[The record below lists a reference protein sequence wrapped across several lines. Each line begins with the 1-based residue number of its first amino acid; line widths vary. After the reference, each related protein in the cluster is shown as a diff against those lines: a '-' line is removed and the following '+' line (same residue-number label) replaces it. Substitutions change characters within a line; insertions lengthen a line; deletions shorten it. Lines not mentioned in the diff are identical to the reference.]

1 MASPNNELKAV
12 KEKFSGQDE
21 SIDKLF
27 TDNETFRDL
36 CSKYLL
42 CLQNLERAA
51 DEAKEVQASVNRYEK
66 LRLKLEEQL
75 LHSIIQQEISDSE

>member
-21 SIDKLF
+21 RIDKLF

-51 DEAKEVQASVNRYEK
+51 DEA
-66 LRLKLEEQL
+66 
-75 LHSIIQQEISDSE
+75 